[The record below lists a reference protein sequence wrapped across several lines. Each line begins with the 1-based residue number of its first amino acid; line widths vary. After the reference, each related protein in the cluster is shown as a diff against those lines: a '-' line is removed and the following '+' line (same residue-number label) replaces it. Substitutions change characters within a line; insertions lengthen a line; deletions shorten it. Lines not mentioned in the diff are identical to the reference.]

1 MISLFTA
8 CSDNATITESK
19 KDLKDVKCMR
29 LVVFPANKFLSQ
41 TMHELYNFDEN
52 CSYKL
57 SISQKSGIVCNSNQ
71 NADKKILANFP
82 SGYIRLD
89 LSKDYKTI
97 FSYYRDLT
105 HRVNKEDVRKAFE
118 SLQEEI
124 D

>member
-1 MISLFTA
+1 MIFLFTA
-8 CSDNATITESK
+8 CSDNATITKSK
-19 KDLKDVKCMR
+19 KDLKDVQCMR
-29 LVVFPANKFLSQ
+29 LVIFPPNKFLSE
-41 TMHELYNFDEN
+41 TMHKLYNFDEN

-89 LSKDYKTI
+89 LSKDYKNI
-97 FSYYRDLT
+97 FSYYKDLT
-105 HRVNKEDVRKAFE
+105 HKANKEDIKKAFE
-118 SLQEEI
+118 ALQEEI